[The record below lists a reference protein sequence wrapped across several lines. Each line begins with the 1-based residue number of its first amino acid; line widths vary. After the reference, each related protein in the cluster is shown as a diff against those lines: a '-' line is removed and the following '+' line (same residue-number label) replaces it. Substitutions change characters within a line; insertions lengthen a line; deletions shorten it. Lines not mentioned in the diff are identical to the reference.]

1 MSFILE
7 ALKKSERERQQG
19 QPPDLYAVHGEAPAF
34 QSAAPRRPRLLLW
47 AGLCTLIAALGS
59 GYLWYGGG
67 TAPDNPLESSQKTEL
82 VAPAKPPAAAMEAA
96 AEPEVPLESVEEPPV
111 LPAAESA
118 AEPGGQLATES
129 AAPPTTAAPVKG
141 RITIR
146 PELPTLRFSGHTYSE
161 ERSRRMIMV
170 NNRIVREGDWIDAN
184 IRLEEI
190 TWEGVLLDHQGVQLR
205 VKTQ

>member
-19 QPPDLYAVHGEAPAF
+19 QPPDLFAVHGEAPTF
-34 QSAAPRRPRLLLW
+34 QAPPGRRPRLLLW
-47 AGLCTLIAALGS
+47 AGLCTLIVALGA
-59 GYLWYGGG
+59 GYLWFGGG
-67 TAPDNPLESSQKTEL
+67 TTGAPPLVSPEETEL
-82 VAPAKPPAAAMEAA
+82 AAPAKPPAAATRPA
-96 AEPEVPLESVEEPPV
+96 AEPE
-111 LPAAESA
+111 
-118 AEPGGQLATES
+118 GQFARQS
-129 AAPPTTAAPVKG
+129 AAPPASAAPTKG

-170 NNRIVREGDWIDAN
+170 NNRILREGDWIDGK

-190 TWEGVLLDHQGVQLR
+190 TWEGVILDHQGVQLK

>member
-19 QPPDLYAVHGEAPAF
+19 QPPDLFAVHGETPAF
-34 QSAAPRRPRLLLW
+34 QAPPGRRPRLLLW
-47 AGLCTLIAALGS
+47 AGLGTLIAALGG
-59 GYLWYGGG
+59 GYLWFGGG
-67 TAPDNPLESSQKTEL
+67 TTGDTPLSPTKTERA
-82 VAPAKPPAAAMEAA
+82 APAKPPAAATRPA
-96 AEPEVPLESVEEPPV
+96 AEPAVAPAPAEKPIV
-111 LPAAESA
+111 LPTAKPAAES
-118 AEPGGQLATES
+118 EGQFARQS
-129 AAPPTTAAPVKG
+129 AAPPASAAPAKG

-146 PELPTLRFSGHTYSE
+146 PEIPTLRFSGHTYSE

-170 NNRIVREGDWIDAN
+170 NNRILREGDWIDGN

-190 TWEGVLLDHQGVQLR
+190 TWEGVILDHQGVQLK

>member
-19 QPPDLYAVHGEAPAF
+19 QPPDLFAVHGEAPAF
-34 QSAAPRRPRLLLW
+34 QAPPGRHPRVLLW
-47 AGLCTLIAALGS
+47 AGLCTLIVDLGG
-59 GYLWYGGG
+59 GYLWFGGG
-67 TAPDNPLESSQKTEL
+67 TTVDKKLESIAKNEL
-82 VAPAKPPAAAMEAA
+82 AAPAKPPAAATRPA
-96 AEPEVPLESVEEPPV
+96 AEPAVAPAPAEKPIV

-118 AEPGGQLATES
+118 AEPEGHFARES
-129 AAPPTTAAPVKG
+129 AAPPASAAPTKG

-170 NNRIVREGDWIDAN
+170 NNRILREGDWIDGK

-190 TWEGVLLDHQGVQLR
+190 TWEGVILDHQGVQLK